1 MTEFERKGR
10 KTRRHIYVSREF
22 DGAADALLPDY
33 VNFSSW
39 AERVLWR
46 ELLRENGEEAVEEAV
61 EDAQNDMDADHVLPE
76 DDRESYELSA

>member
-22 DGAADALLPDY
+22 DGAADALLPDHR
-33 VNFSSW
+33 NFSRW

-46 ELLRENGEEAVEEAV
+46 ELLREYGEEDVEEAV
-61 EDAQNDMDADHVLPE
+61 EDAQNDMDADDVLPE
-76 DDRESYELSA
+76 DARESYELTA